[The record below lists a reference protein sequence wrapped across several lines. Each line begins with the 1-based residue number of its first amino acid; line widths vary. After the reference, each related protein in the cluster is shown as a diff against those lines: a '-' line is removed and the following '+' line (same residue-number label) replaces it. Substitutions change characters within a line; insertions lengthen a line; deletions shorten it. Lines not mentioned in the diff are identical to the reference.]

1 LDVFLAGVELDP
13 RFKPRMLTGDYLV
26 QLVDIN
32 IPTLAGFILLHFNT
46 PVGKFRYLVGMMFLR
61 TSTSFIL
68 TQDSHVA
75 MLLAVARRRTQP
87 LSLSWLG

>member
-1 LDVFLAGVELDP
+1 
-13 RFKPRMLTGDYLV
+13 MLIGDYLV

-32 IPTLAGFILLHFNT
+32 IPTLAGFILLLFNT
-46 PVGKFRYLVGMMFLR
+46 PVGKLRYHVEMMSLR
-61 TSTSFIL
+61 ASTSFIL

-75 MLLAVARRRTQP
+75 MPLAVARRRTQP